1 MMDPTV
7 SQLDTALEPFR
18 IEIAQSELDDL
29 SERLADT
36 RWPSELPG
44 VGWSRGVPL
53 SYLRDLAEYWRTEYD
68 WREHEARLNELP
80 HFTTT
85 IDGANVHFLHVRS
98 PEADSLPLLLL
109 HGWPGTFVDFLEMVG
124 PLTDPRSH
132 GLDPSSAFDVVIP
145 SVPGH
150 GFTRLSGAGW
160 THTRC
165 ASAYVE
171 LMARLGYERY
181 GVQGGDHGSFQAP
194 LVGRLD
200 PSRVVGVHVN
210 ALLAFPSGDP
220 AELNGLTDLEA
231 DRLTRLE
238 QFQAEQMGYI
248 HIQGTRP
255 QTLAY
260 GLTDSPVGQ
269 LAWVIEKFKEW
280 LDPRH
285 ELPEQAIDRDVL
297 LTNVSLYWF
306 TATAGPSSQ
315 LYYETNHD
323 PSQWAPKEKGIVP
336 TGIAVS
342 RHDITIRRLAERDHN
357 VVRWVDLDRGG
368 HFLALEEP
376 QLLVDEIRTFF
387 SGLSH

>member
-1 MMDPTV
+1 MSTIH
-7 SQLDTALEPFR
+7 PFR
-18 IEIAQSELDDL
+18 IDIPSAAVTDL
-29 SERLADT
+29 HERLRRV
-36 RWPSELPG
+36 RWAEQLPG
-44 VGWSRGVPL
+44 SGWERGVPVE
-53 SYLRDLAEYWRTEYD
+53 YLRDLAAYWADTFD
-68 WREHEARLNELP
+68 WPQQQAKLNGYP
-80 HFTTT
+80 HFTTR
-85 IDGANVHFLHVRS
+85 IDGLDLHFVHVSS

-132 GLDPSSAFDVVIP
+132 GLDPTCAFDVVIP

-150 GFTRLSGAGW
+150 GFTRLSEAGW
-160 THTRC
+160 THSRC
-165 ASAYVE
+165 AAAYVE
-171 LMARLGYERY
+171 LMGRLGYERY

-210 ALLAFPSGDP
+210 ALLTFPSGDP
-220 AELNGLTDLEA
+220 AELNGLTDVEA

-238 QFQAEQMGYI
+238 QFQAEQLGYI
-248 HIQGTRP
+248 QIQGTRP

-260 GLTDSPVGQ
+260 GLTDSPIGQ

-280 LDPRH
+280 IDPRH

-306 TATAGPSSQ
+306 TATAGASSQ

-323 PSQWAPKEKGIVP
+323 PSQWAPKEKGTVP

-342 RHDITIRRLAERDHN
+342 RHDITIRRFAERDHN
-357 VVRWVDLDRGG
+357 IVRWVDLDRGG

-387 SGLSH
+387 SGLSD